1 MDFTGSLLGGLLLAK
16 VLHAI
21 ASSLLGPTLARP
33 KDKEGRQVRAALF
46 AHDKPRSVRG
56 KGLRDQN
63 KNANF
68 HSAFRVAIQKVYRA
82 MSNDIPERERP
93 VS

>member
-1 MDFTGSLLGGLLLAK
+1 M
-16 VLHAI
+16 
-21 ASSLLGPTLARP
+21 
-33 KDKEGRQVRAALF
+33 RATLF

-56 KGLRDQN
+56 EGSRDQN

-68 HSAFRVAIQKVYRA
+68 NSAFRVAVEKFCRA
-82 MSNDIPERERP
+82 LSNDIPERERP